1 MPTLWA
7 VLFALYDAVRLVR
20 ATSHYHHQRGDPRVA
35 VSDLWARSKP
45 PADDRV
51 PYGGT
56 LQCDC
61 PWRHILWRHRD
72 DMLRAWPTRES
83 LVGCRLDGWNE
94 YR

>member
-20 ATSHYHHQRGDPRVA
+20 ATSHYQHQRVDPRVA
-35 VSDLWARSKP
+35 VSDLRAGSKP

-56 LQCDC
+56 LQCDY
-61 PWRHILWRHRD
+61 PWRHID
-72 DMLRAWPTRES
+72 DMLRAWPTREA
-83 LVGCRLDGWNE
+83 LVSRRRVGQTALRVP
-94 YR
+94 